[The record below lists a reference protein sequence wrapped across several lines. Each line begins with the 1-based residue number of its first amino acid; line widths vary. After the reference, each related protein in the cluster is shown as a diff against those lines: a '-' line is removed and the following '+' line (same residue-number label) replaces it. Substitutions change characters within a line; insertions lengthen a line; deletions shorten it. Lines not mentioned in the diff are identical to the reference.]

1 MLKKFDI
8 ASSAGSYEVLIG
20 GDFVSSHLSSFGN
33 KCIVDQK
40 VSTLWGQLFEH
51 GCIEFEASEQNKT
64 FGGVEK
70 IISELRERGV
80 ARASRLAAIG
90 GGIVQDVSTL
100 SASTYM
106 RGVKWEYYP
115 TTLLGMVDSCIG
127 GKSSINVGEFKNL
140 AGNFYPPEKVIIDT
154 SFCKTLE
161 EVQIIEGLFEALK
174 ICYAESP
181 SAFQKYL
188 SLINLKK
195 SLYDLDFIALVEL
208 SLLTKKRFIEEDEF
222 DQGIRLLLNFGHT
235 FGHAIEAATHFKIK
249 HGVAVGL
256 GILIAYHLSIELGLI
271 DESNQTVMQLIDHVK
286 QLLVLVPELKSIV
299 SFVDPVVYIN
309 KFSADKKHT
318 IDNYVAILFGSDGQL
333 IRHSFKKSQK
343 IDQLIVDSFMKM
355 VGQL

>member
-1 MLKKFDI
+1 MLKKFEI
-8 ASSAGSYEVLIG
+8 LSSELSYEVFIG
-20 GDFVSSHLSSFGN
+20 SDFVASHLSSFSN

-40 VSTLWGQLFEH
+40 VSTLWGQLFEP
-51 GCIEFEASEQNKT
+51 GCILFEANEQNKT
-64 FGGVEK
+64 FAGVEK

-80 ARASRLAAIG
+80 ARANRISAIG

-106 RGVKWEYYP
+106 RGIKWEYYP

-154 SFCKTLE
+154 SFCRTLE

-174 ICYAESP
+174 ICYADSQGT
-181 SAFQKYL
+181 FQKYL
-188 SLINLKK
+188 SLINLKT

-235 FGHAIEAATHFKIK
+235 FGHAIEAATHFKVK

-256 GILIAYHLSIELGLI
+256 GILIAHNLSVVLGLI
-271 DESNQTVMQLIDHVK
+271 DESNQTAMKLIDHVK
-286 QLLVLVPELKSIV
+286 QLLVLVPELKTILSC
-299 SFVDPVVYIN
+299 VDPVVYIN

-318 IDNYVAILFGSDGQL
+318 MDNYMAILFRSDDQL
-333 IRHSFKKSQK
+333 IRHSFDKSQK
-343 IDQLIVDSFMKM
+343 IDQLIVGSFMRM
-355 VGQL
+355 LESL